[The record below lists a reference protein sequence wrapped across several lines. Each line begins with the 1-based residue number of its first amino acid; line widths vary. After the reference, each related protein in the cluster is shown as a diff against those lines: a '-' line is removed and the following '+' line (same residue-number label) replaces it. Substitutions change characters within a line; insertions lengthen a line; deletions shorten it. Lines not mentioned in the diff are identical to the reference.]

1 MTVSSSTDRATF
13 LGNGVA
19 QIFPLPF
26 RFFANSEIQAW
37 LVTNSTGAL
46 TVLSL
51 GTHYTLSGAGDP
63 EVDGNPTSELTMLT
77 APTALQSLFV
87 QRVIPATQPT
97 DIVNQGRFFPEIHEN
112 VFDRLTML
120 MQQVG
125 GEAEGAIRV
134 AVGDPEPSR
143 LVPAAQRANF
153 LMAFDS
159 QGNPIA
165 VAPANG
171 SASDLAMN
179 LANTSDPAKGAG
191 QIGRGGQVVS
201 SIAGLRALFKTS
213 ASKNAFVAGYYA
225 AGDGGG
231 GAYYLDAADTTS
243 ADNGGTVIVAADG
256 ARWKLKH
263 QGEVTLKQFGAK
275 GDGTT
280 DDSAAWAAANTAAKL
295 FAGAVR
301 VTAGS
306 YRIVT
311 PGTLSGRVRLVGN
324 EDATLIGNI
333 SYDEAAFPVSADTT
347 TPLTE
352 SAPFFSVS
360 GINFRSPNDLYA
372 LTVKAQHGN
381 KFIDTMQMVGCRFFG
396 SRGLRAINLIT
407 VSMSNCWFYNDLIGL
422 RTEGCVNWSITRC
435 YWRNQA
441 VTGAQITENADNPSR
456 KGGENIRFSQCE
468 FDVCA
473 VGVHLL
479 RHMWGSF
486 DSCLFD
492 YCGLPLRIHGSPYTK
507 VAKCYLGAANTGN
520 IKTIP
525 GYVAPPS
532 VGIAMLVRPYVNGT
546 VIETAGVTAEN
557 CEFLNYVADSV
568 QPLVSVDGY
577 VDTSTSGRYVERCS
591 FSDNKFIMSVAH
603 GATYLLNLAYC
614 TNVRLDDNMFISPNR
629 SSTLAAPFDINNV
642 TSYASTG
649 TDTTLLYQADVEVKS
664 AYELERFSVIR
675 AAKDTMYMQS
685 RDGLNRLGITSDGL
699 VAFQNATVTSSA
711 AAGVN
716 GAPPSQVSGYLSV
729 VINGTSLKLPYYN

>member
-201 SIAGLRALFKTS
+201 SIAGLRALLKTS
-213 ASKNAFVAGYYA
+213 ASKNAFVAGYYT

-231 GAYYLDAADTTS
+231 GLYYLDAADTTS

-256 ARWKLKH
+256 GRWKLATKTPLTPLH
-263 QGEVTLKQFGAK
+263 FGAVANGVDNDRAAISAMFATVSSGYRNFDFLGLSYFVGIINTPDGAIFRFTQIDGLRITGMPKMLVTNQMTGDIAYQSVFEFVDCSDLEVECDAEGDVFNPTSPNSNGVVAVQLKNDLVSASGVKVRARVKKGIAALHSANSWGTGVARTTSRPTYSDIVFDIEAEDASYGTRMINCGFNVNGRIRTKNVSRSYFPVGVHNHTIVINSESQRNFMDVLIKAFEDPVSNIYVTLNQRNSTTAEWPVCIEHQN
-275 GDGTT
+275 DGELTSIRGVSVHLNLTGRTT
-280 DDSAAWAAANTAAKL
+280 PKEGTLEL
-295 FAGAVR
+295 FCVGRALTLAGAVR
-301 VTAGS
+301 ASTNCITDNISLSLNGTQSITSTATLVLPTKANTPSRIQCNFDGVMALGSSGYTIYKGDSLHGSTQGAPNTNPVKIKLGSIFPCGGYYLATLHGNRNVSDTDCTNALTRVDLLRIAGNNDGNGTAVNVTMQNDVRGTSFDFTYSLAGGVLS
-306 YRIVT
+306 VSSTVT
-311 PGTLSGRVRLVGN
+311 
-324 EDATLIGNI
+324 DATAIMAVTL
-333 SYDEAAFPVSADTT
+333 
-347 TPLTE
+347 TPL
-352 SAPFFSVS
+352 
-360 GINFRSPNDLYA
+360 G
-372 LTVKAQHGN
+372 G
-381 KFIDTMQMVGCRFFG
+381 RF
-396 SRGLRAINLIT
+396 L
-407 VSMSNCWFYNDLIGL
+407 
-422 RTEGCVNWSITRC
+422 
-435 YWRNQA
+435 
-441 VTGAQITENADNPSR
+441 
-456 KGGENIRFSQCE
+456 
-468 FDVCA
+468 
-473 VGVHLL
+473 
-479 RHMWGSF
+479 
-486 DSCLFD
+486 
-492 YCGLPLRIHGSPYTK
+492 
-507 VAKCYLGAANTGN
+507 
-520 IKTIP
+520 
-525 GYVAPPS
+525 
-532 VGIAMLVRPYVNGT
+532 
-546 VIETAGVTAEN
+546 
-557 CEFLNYVADSV
+557 
-568 QPLVSVDGY
+568 
-577 VDTSTSGRYVERCS
+577 
-591 FSDNKFIMSVAH
+591 
-603 GATYLLNLAYC
+603 
-614 TNVRLDDNMFISPNR
+614 
-629 SSTLAAPFDINNV
+629 
-642 TSYASTG
+642 
-649 TDTTLLYQADVEVKS
+649 
-664 AYELERFSVIR
+664 
-675 AAKDTMYMQS
+675 
-685 RDGLNRLGITSDGL
+685 
-699 VAFQNATVTSSA
+699 
-711 AAGVN
+711 
-716 GAPPSQVSGYLSV
+716 
-729 VINGTSLKLPYYN
+729 

>member
-46 TVLSL
+46 TALSL

-201 SIAGLRALFKTS
+201 SIAGLRALLKTS

-231 GAYYLDAADTTS
+231 GPYYLDDGDTTS
-243 ADNGGTVIVAADG
+243 ADNGGTIIVAADG
-256 ARWKLKH
+256 GRWKIAGSILI
-263 QGEVTLKQFGAK
+263 TPRLFGAK
-275 GDGTT
+275 MDGVADDTIPLQAALSVAHARGLRFELGAGDI
-280 DDSAAWAAANTAAKL
+280 
-295 FAGAVR
+295 R
-301 VTAGS
+301 VTATITLPSDRVSVKGS
-306 YRIVT
+306 GPASRVMHNFDGPLFTSGAAATYASYHSFESFLIVSTSPKTSGAVCFNYNSGLVRSKFADIEVSRDAAGNEPWGFITANMNSTFDTISFLDVSLNQIVGVGYNIPKGSSLWFYAGRVIGLNALTSTATGIVLNGDMGGVWLWGIDLIQVDTGLWTTANNGLTNREIFITQGCADSCARWGYRFSDGAYISAVGIWAASCEAANIQCDETFTGVINISGGTIFNAGAYSGTGLKDGMVINAARRVVLDGIHFRNNLGYGLRCTTTAKPDSLVLTDCMFTNNANNSIGGSKVRVDGCQFEDNTNAPVINSSAGKCRITNTTGINDVLAVAT
-311 PGTLSGRVRLVGN
+311 PGMPASDGVITFGGYIPVTVYLAGGTVTAVRINGQQVMSSSNFSFNL
-324 EDATLIGNI
+324 
-333 SYDEAAFPVSADTT
+333 
-347 TPLTE
+347 
-352 SAPFFSVS
+352 AP
-360 GINFRSPNDLYA
+360 GD
-372 LTVKAQHGN
+372 
-381 KFIDTMQMVGCRFFG
+381 
-396 SRGLRAINLIT
+396 T
-407 VSMSNCWFYNDLIGL
+407 VSL
-422 RTEGCVNWSITRC
+422 
-435 YWRNQA
+435 
-441 VTGAQITENADNPSR
+441 
-456 KGGENIRFSQCE
+456 
-468 FDVCA
+468 
-473 VGVHLL
+473 
-479 RHMWGSF
+479 
-486 DSCLFD
+486 
-492 YCGLPLRIHGSPYTK
+492 
-507 VAKCYLGAANTGN
+507 
-520 IKTIP
+520 
-525 GYVAPPS
+525 
-532 VGIAMLVRPYVNGT
+532 
-546 VIETAGVTAEN
+546 
-557 CEFLNYVADSV
+557 
-568 QPLVSVDGY
+568 
-577 VDTSTSGRYVERCS
+577 
-591 FSDNKFIMSVAH
+591 
-603 GATYLLNLAYC
+603 TY
-614 TNVRLDDNMFISPNR
+614 S
-629 SSTLAAPFDINNV
+629 AAPTWTFV
-642 TSYASTG
+642 R
-649 TDTTLLYQADVEVKS
+649 AD
-664 AYELERFSVIR
+664 L
-675 AAKDTMYMQS
+675 
-685 RDGLNRLGITSDGL
+685 
-699 VAFQNATVTSSA
+699 
-711 AAGVN
+711 
-716 GAPPSQVSGYLSV
+716 
-729 VINGTSLKLPYYN
+729 